1 MSEIQYVI
9 GDATQPVGDDVR
21 LIAHICNTEGA
32 WGAGFTGAV
41 SNRWDT
47 PEKSYRNWAKKKGF
61 PESSFGLGAIEVVQ
75 VELKVFVVNMIAQTL
90 GWSKEFGPPI
100 RYEALRECLRKL
112 AKRAKIYNASVHMPR
127 IGAGLAGGS
136 WDVIEGIIK
145 ETLVAQGVSVTVYD
159 LPS

>member
-1 MSEIQYVI
+1 VSEIQYVI
-9 GDATQPVGDDVR
+9 GDATRPVGKDVR
-21 LIAHICNTEGA
+21 VVAHICNTEGV

-47 PEKSYRNWAKKKGF
+47 PEKSYRNWYEKKGF
-61 PESSFGLGAIEVVQ
+61 PTSSFGLGAIEVVQ
-75 VELKVFVVNMIAQTL
+75 VEYTVFVANMLAETL

-100 RYEALRECLRKL
+100 RYEALSECLRKL

-136 WDVIEGIIK
+136 WDVIEGLIQ
-145 ETLVAQGVSVTVYD
+145 EALVDQGVSVTVYD